1 MVRIVDMYNFNN
13 LSDFE
18 FEILCKDI
26 MQKKLGIQLY
36 TFQKGRDGGIDI
48 TDNPIKK
55 NVIIQAK
62 HYINSGYSNLL
73 SALKAEVEKVKKLQP
88 KRYYVCCAV
97 KLTAGNKEQIY
108 NLFSEYMESA
118 NNVLSLLDIN
128 DFLEKADNAEIIRKH
143 YKLWLESAN
152 VLSEIANQSVFVDCE
167 SLLYKIEECSKEF
180 VATACYFEC
189 LDVLNKER
197 MLLLLGI
204 PGSGKTMTT
213 KMLALYYASKGYRI
227 RYTTNGELK
236 DLKNALSAQKD
247 VKEVLLLDDC
257 LGQHYFKMKDTQ
269 GNELLGLVKYI
280 AMNKNKK
287 LIMNSRV
294 TIFQQAKERFIEFR
308 QFAEDEEFQIRIL
321 DMSKISIQDKG
332 RIFYNQIYF
341 KKLPKSYYQDIQRE
355 RNYKKIVIH
364 KNYTPRIMEFV
375 TRKANYK
382 NIEPRQYFEF
392 IMGCLNNPKEIWN
405 DEFFEKLRAEDRIFM
420 TTLYSL
426 TDTSIEEDVI
436 KRAFY
441 YRIGHSPMIDITRNI
456 WEEITR
462 RLEEAFIMIIEK
474 GGKKEIGVIN
484 PSVNDFLKSYL
495 KTNMIET
502 ENIKQYATEYAQIK
516 RGFADSMEVLIRN
529 GKADEFNYS
538 NQTER
543 LYVILSYICRLGIL
557 NKNYECAIECFCEQ
571 MPYDYYEGLLA
582 RSEIIVTLLSS
593 PFRTFYCI
601 DNYIDESNLI
611 RLFNNMDLN
620 EFETLIVTAN
630 LFSVGCFYVDYKD
643 IFIEAVNTSIVDYME
658 NIEADDYYCEYEIDD
673 LLKKN
678 TIFNG
683 YYSEIDQELVVEI
696 ICDYI
701 REDVEAEVYEKVK
714 EMPENIL
721 QQIRITREYVCINK
735 ADIENFIEGYYE
747 PSEPDFDYDEY
758 EEDLDG
764 GGNEIDILDCIFG

>member
-1 MVRIVDMYNFNN
+1 
-13 LSDFE
+13 
-18 FEILCKDI
+18 
-26 MQKKLGIQLY
+26 
-36 TFQKGRDGGIDI
+36 
-48 TDNPIKK
+48 
-55 NVIIQAK
+55 
-62 HYINSGYSNLL
+62 
-73 SALKAEVEKVKKLQP
+73 
-88 KRYYVCCAV
+88 
-97 KLTAGNKEQIY
+97 
-108 NLFSEYMESA
+108 
-118 NNVLSLLDIN
+118 
-128 DFLEKADNAEIIRKH
+128 
-143 YKLWLESAN
+143 
-152 VLSEIANQSVFVDCE
+152 
-167 SLLYKIEECSKEF
+167 
-180 VATACYFEC
+180 
-189 LDVLNKER
+189 
-197 MLLLLGI
+197 
-204 PGSGKTMTT
+204 
-213 KMLALYYASKGYRI
+213 
-227 RYTTNGELK
+227 
-236 DLKNALSAQKD
+236 
-247 VKEVLLLDDC
+247 
-257 LGQHYFKMKDTQ
+257 
-269 GNELLGLVKYI
+269 
-280 AMNKNKK
+280 
-287 LIMNSRV
+287 
-294 TIFQQAKERFIEFR
+294 
-308 QFAEDEEFQIRIL
+308 
-321 DMSKISIQDKG
+321 MSKISIQDKG

-341 KKLPKSYYQDIQRE
+341 VINPIQTDGWRRGTEIRKRKNDTIDSVLIADLIRYGQFVETRLADEDLFSLRSLTRFRTYLVESISGLKRKVVCVLDQVFPEYQSIFSDIFGKTSKEVLLQFSSPIDFESVSSQTLAELLAKLSRKQVGSAKAEQLKAAESCSFGVTFAKSSFTFQLKALIEQIAFIEKQKLPKSYYQDIQRE

-441 YRIGHSPMIDITRNI
+441 YRIGHSTMIDITRNI

-474 GGKKEIGVIN
+474 GGRKEIGVIN

-495 KTNMIET
+495 QTNMIET

-611 RLFNNMDLN
+611 RLFDNMDLN

-658 NIEADDYYCEYEIDD
+658 NIEADDYYCEYDIDD

-747 PSEPDFDYDEY
+747 PSEPDFDYGEY
-758 EEDLDG
+758 EGDLEG